1 MEVTNITSVAF
12 SLRRVAGCFRRVTRI
27 SVLAV
32 GFACP
37 VDLVRVCGAVCALY
51 ICVCIYIY
59 IYIRFRFAVVALLG
73 SFLAMGTL
81 FAMLVSFS

>member
-37 VDLVRVCGAVCALY
+37 VDSVRVCGAVRALY
-51 ICVCIYIY
+51 ICVCIYI
-59 IYIRFRFAVVALLG
+59 RFRFAVIALLG

>member
-37 VDLVRVCGAVCALY
+37 VDSVRVCGAVRALY
-51 ICVCIYIY
+51 IYVYVY